1 MFLDNSYIYI
11 CTGEHDNNIISLHD
25 IDWKIKMNNR
35 HISLMLLTTLKIVS
49 CLKNYCCH
57 NDNNTHIV
65 KLLHLP
71 QPLQKHVSHEFD
83 YQLQLE
89 FDIFLESTINYKYPN
104 EY

>member
-35 HISLMLLTTLKIVS
+35 HISLMLLSTLKIVS

-65 KLLHLP
+65 KLTTSTPSMSKNMFHMSL
-71 QPLQKHVSHEFD
+71 
-83 YQLQLE
+83 
-89 FDIFLESTINYKYPN
+89 TINYNWSLTYFWN
-104 EY
+104 QV

>member
-1 MFLDNSYIYI
+1 
-11 CTGEHDNNIISLHD
+11 
-25 IDWKIKMNNR
+25 
-35 HISLMLLTTLKIVS
+35 MLLTTLKIVS

-57 NDNNTHIV
+57 NNNTHIV

-71 QPLQKHVSHEFD
+71 QPPEKHVSSEFD

-89 FDIFLESTINYKYPN
+89 FDIVLESTINYKYPN

>member
-11 CTGEHDNNIISLHD
+11 CTGEHDNNIISLHY

-49 CLKNYCCH
+49 YLKNYCCH

-71 QPLQKHVSHEFD
+71 QALKKHVSREFD

>member
-1 MFLDNSYIYI
+1 MFLDNSYIYM
-11 CTGEHDNNIISLHD
+11 CTGKHDNNIISLHD
-25 IDWKIKMNNR
+25 IDWKIEINNR

-49 CLKNYCCH
+49 CLKNHCYH

-71 QPLQKHVSHEFD
+71 QALEKHISHEFD
-83 YQLQLE
+83 YQIQLE

>member
-1 MFLDNSYIYI
+1 MFLNNSYIYI

-35 HISLMLLTTLKIVS
+35 HISLMLLSTLKIVS

-71 QPLQKHVSHEFD
+71 QALKKHVSCEFD

-89 FDIFLESTINYKYPN
+89 FDIFLESSINYKYPN